1 MAGNVTISGF
11 LNGTPGGQINVGPF
25 TLAAS
30 ASTNLEVLTLTLAS
44 GANTIT
50 VPVWSPVTVGC
61 LIIPNTSNATGITL
75 KGVTGDTGV
84 PLDPSGPTLLNFPP
98 SPPASFV
105 LTAAS
110 LFTTITSVVF
120 F

>member
-25 TLAAS
+25 TIAAS
-30 ASTNLEVLTLTLAS
+30 ASNNLEVLTLTLAS

-50 VPVWSPVTVGC
+50 VPVWSPVADGV
-61 LIIPNTSNATGITL
+61 LIIPSTNNATALTL
-75 KGVTGDTGV
+75 KGVSGDTGV
-84 PLDPSGPTLLNFPP
+84 GLAPSEPTLWTFPTA
-98 SPPASFV
+98 PPATFV
-105 LTAAS
+105 ITAAS
-110 LFTTITSVVF
+110 LFTTITSIVF